1 MAPIADKDKPAV
13 PPAGSTGGRCAAN
26 AGAASCRRRSFAR
39 LGGASLEIENTGAT
53 ASDTSGLTTGQLRR
67 VFVFAVAGGAAG
79 LLAGVLADRRR

>member
-1 MAPIADKDKPAV
+1 M
-13 PPAGSTGGRCAAN
+13 GGNTRLALLILGVLVGGVIGYVTRPQAAEI
-26 AGAASCRRRSFAR
+26 R